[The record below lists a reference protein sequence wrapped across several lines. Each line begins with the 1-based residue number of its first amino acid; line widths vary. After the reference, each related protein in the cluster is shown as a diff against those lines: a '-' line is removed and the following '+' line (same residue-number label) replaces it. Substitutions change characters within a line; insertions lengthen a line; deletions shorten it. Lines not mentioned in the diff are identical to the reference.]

1 MSIRER
7 CGAREQER
15 ASEDKTGVFARD
27 QQWSEHRRSCPLS
40 ENGRPPKAG
49 ALLSRLNSTTARVA
63 GGVICA
69 GSARKEER
77 STYLRTV
84 LRSLGWVLARQLL
97 LENGIAFAG
106 MAQRPDPSQQTKY
119 HSQTGL
125 PSRIPIPA
133 NEIPFSNVFFR
144 VASHPSEPNT
154 ILKHRAVV
162 PEGDE
167 TVSPATARGQT
178 APPTTASQPD
188 CASGDRFSARLAHVA
203 TTRGRFGRL
212 PVAGGT
218 VWRQSCRR
226 RHSLVHRLS
235 SSAQSG
241 AQQQRV
247 EVVPT
252 GVQGLAGRRHGPGL
266 VVGIYHPLT
275 QVPPDC
281 LRKRTP
287 PMCPRVRLR
296 AFAGVCGP

>member
-167 TVSPATARGQT
+167 TVPPATARE
-178 APPTTASQPD
+178 PD
-188 CASGDRFSARLAHVA
+188 CASGDSLSARLCIWRQPGAVLGVFLSSDA
-203 TTRGRFGRL
+203 QSGSRA
-212 PVAGGT
+212 VAGGT
-218 VWRQSCRR
+218 VWCIGCRQV
-226 RHSLVHRLS
+226 HSLVRS
-235 SSAQSG
+235 NSA
-241 AQQQRV
+241 
-247 EVVPT
+247 
-252 GVQGLAGRRHGPGL
+252 
-266 VVGIYHPLT
+266 
-275 QVPPDC
+275 
-281 LRKRTP
+281 
-287 PMCPRVRLR
+287 
-296 AFAGVCGP
+296 